1 MDVDGHGLLGVEC
14 AARVEHLHFRFL
26 LSKLLFTES
35 RDDLAELM
43 ELMAQTHGW
52 WWMSMVNYLTFWN
65 TSQLVDINDM
75 NIK

>member
-1 MDVDGHGLLGVEC
+1 MDVDGHGGHGLLGVEC

-43 ELMAQTHGW
+43 ELMAQTHG
-52 WWMSMVNYLTFWN
+52 
-65 TSQLVDINDM
+65 
-75 NIK
+75 

>member
-1 MDVDGHGLLGVEC
+1 MEMDVDGHGGHGLLGVEC

-52 WWMSMVNYLTFWN
+52 LMVN
-65 TSQLVDINDM
+65 VDGELSDILKY
-75 NIK
+75 ISISRY